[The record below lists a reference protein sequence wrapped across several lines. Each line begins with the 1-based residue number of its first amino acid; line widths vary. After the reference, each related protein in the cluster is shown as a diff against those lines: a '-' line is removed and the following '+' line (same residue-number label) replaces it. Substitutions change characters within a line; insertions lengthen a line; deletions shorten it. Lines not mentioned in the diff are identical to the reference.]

1 MRPFRDRVRNRTD
14 PASRHTRVE
23 ARLQRPIFPYVGGGP
38 PGTRERPVR
47 PGQVL
52 APPSVSRG
60 VLAPRC
66 VESRSAG
73 GRVGPGSDQGSDQ
86 NVNAGA
92 RVAPRSAAARVWW
105 ATCAVGTLACRCT
118 PLFRRREIRVIFG
131 HRPRYDWEPATP
143 NASGPGLVTSRRSV
157 QRTVRVRPDTLGTRD
172 YAQWRAAPVRVS
184 GIPVPLG
191 TISDAHERPNALG
204 CWPWPFLSQRAPM
217 HAISDRLHSL
227 LDRTPRASP
236 DQRAPR
242 RLGR

>member
-1 MRPFRDRVRNRTD
+1 MT
-14 PASRHTRVE
+14 
-23 ARLQRPIFPYVGGGP
+23 
-38 PGTRERPVR
+38 
-47 PGQVL
+47 
-52 APPSVSRG
+52 
-60 VLAPRC
+60 
-66 VESRSAG
+66 
-73 GRVGPGSDQGSDQ
+73 DQGSDQ

>member
-14 PASRHTRVE
+14 TASRHTRRAFNDRYSHMLE
-23 ARLQRPIFPYVGGGP
+23 AGP
-38 PGTRERPVR
+38 RGRGSVPC
-47 PGQVL
+47 VL
-52 APPSVSRG
+52 ARSWLRRPCRAVCWLRG
-60 VLAPRC
+60 VYSLALC
-66 VESRSAG
+66 G
-73 GRVGPGSDQGSDQ
+73 GPGSDQGSDQ

-92 RVAPRSAAARVWW
+92 WVAPRSAAARVWW